1 MNGVLTRGLVVAAAL
16 FGGSTAWAATN
27 LISNGDFST
36 PNQNGGWTIYSPG
49 VGNWVSTADYG
60 NAVDGVEIGTST
72 IYGLPCANN
81 GCQNLEIN
89 ANNFDTIEQTVTGL
103 TPGAWY
109 SLDYLYGG
117 RTSGGPDSMDV
128 YFDGTL
134 LTTNS
139 GSVGVWT
146 PNAFMVQASGTSAI
160 LAFAAVP
167 SAGLPSYG
175 NEVTN
180 VVLAAVPET
189 STWVMMGAGFA
200 ALGFAAFRRGRKSA
214 ISALA

>member
-1 MNGVLTRGLVVAAAL
+1 MNSVLTRGVVLAAAL
-16 FGGSTAWAATN
+16 LGGSSAWAATN

-36 PNQNGGWTIYSPG
+36 PNQSGGWTIYSPG
-49 VGNWVSTADYG
+49 TSGWVSTADYG

-81 GCQNLEIN
+81 ACQNLEVN
-89 ANNFDTIEQTVTGL
+89 ANNFDTITQTVTGL
-103 TPGAWY
+103 TAGAWY

-117 RTSGGPDSMDV
+117 RTSGGPDSMNV
-128 YFDGTL
+128 YFNGNL
-134 LTTNS
+134 VTTDS
-139 GSVGVWT
+139 GSVGSWT
-146 PNAFMVQASGTSAI
+146 SNSFMVQATGTSAV

-180 VVLAAVPET
+180 VMLTAVPET
-189 STWVMMGAGFA
+189 STWLMLGAGFG
-200 ALGFAAFRRGRKSA
+200 ALGLAAFRRGRKGA